1 MIVLRAVFSKCR
13 NRLVIFMPW
22 SRYVDVSFFSKQAIN
37 NHIILHRQQPIASK
51 TELRC
56 AGPLPPDPDHRGQ
69 LRGLPQDAADQDQGG
84 EGQEEVDGGEG
95 KRGGGEGRLLQS

>member
-1 MIVLRAVFSKCR
+1 MYQETKFKAGDKQRAHIVC
-13 NRLVIFMPW
+13 
-22 SRYVDVSFFSKQAIN
+22 
-37 NHIILHRQQPIASK
+37 QQPIASK

-95 KRGGGEGRLLQS
+95 

>member
-1 MIVLRAVFSKCR
+1 MKMCLCPSFQ
-13 NRLVIFMPW
+13 
-22 SRYVDVSFFSKQAIN
+22 SRRQTKSSHSFFS
-37 NHIILHRQQPIASK
+37 LHQT